1 MEKYTRVQV
10 EVILTADEKALLDH
24 YVKDHN
30 RRFEKNTPRSYQ
42 WTIKRLL
49 ELTIRGVIDQMMKQR
64 SVWAVFKE
72 LLPL

>member
-1 MEKYTRVQV
+1 MEKCTRVQI
-10 EVILTADEKALLDH
+10 EVLLTADEKALLDH

-30 RRFEKNTPRSYQ
+30 QRFGKMAAKYP
-42 WTIKRLL
+42 WTLERLL
-49 ELTIRGVIDQMMKQR
+49 TAITGEAVDKMVRQR

>member
-1 MEKYTRVQV
+1 MEKYTRVQI
-10 EVILTADEKALLDH
+10 EVLLTADEKALLDH

-30 RRFEKNTPRSYQ
+30 QRFGKMAANYP
-42 WTIKRLL
+42 WTLERLL
-49 ELTIRGVIDQMMKQR
+49 TAITDEAVDKMVRRR

>member
-1 MEKYTRVQV
+1 MEKYTSVQI

-24 YVKDHN
+24 YVEDHN
-30 RRFEKNTPRSYQ
+30 QRFEKNTPRSCQ